1 MTIAI
6 ADIADSLID
15 NDYNF
20 VNAEYPY
27 YSRTNRDGSINE
39 VTLEEDENSLTL
51 IRYNAPN
58 GRQIG
63 FETVELNSHAKA
75 QQALRLIV

>member
-6 ADIADSLID
+6 ADIAESLVT
-15 NDYNF
+15 NDYYF
-20 VNAEYPY
+20 VNEEYPY

-39 VTLEEDENSLTL
+39 VTLEEAENSITL
-51 IRYNAPN
+51 IRYNAN
-58 GRQIG
+58 GRQLNY
-63 FETVELNSHAKA
+63 ETVALNSHAQA

>member
-6 ADIADSLID
+6 ADLADSLVS
-15 NDYNF
+15 NDYYL
-20 VNAEYPY
+20 VNEEYPY
-27 YSRTNRDGSINE
+27 YSRINRDGSVNE
-39 VTLEEDENSLTL
+39 VTLEEAENSMTL

-58 GRQIG
+58 GRQIAY
-63 FETVELNSHAKA
+63 ETVELNSHAKA

>member
-6 ADIADSLID
+6 ADIADSLVT
-15 NDYNF
+15 NDYDF

-39 VTLEEDENSLTL
+39 VTLEEAENSLTL

-58 GRQIG
+58 GRQIAY
-63 FETVELNSHAKA
+63 ETVELTCNAKA
-75 QQALRLIV
+75 QQALRLIA

>member
-6 ADIADSLID
+6 ADIADTLVT
-15 NDYNF
+15 NDYYF
-20 VNAEYPY
+20 VNEEYPY

-39 VTLEEDENSLTL
+39 VTLEEAENTMTL
-51 IRYNAPN
+51 IRYNSN
-58 GRQIG
+58 GRQLNY
-63 FETVELNSHAKA
+63 ETVELNSHAKA